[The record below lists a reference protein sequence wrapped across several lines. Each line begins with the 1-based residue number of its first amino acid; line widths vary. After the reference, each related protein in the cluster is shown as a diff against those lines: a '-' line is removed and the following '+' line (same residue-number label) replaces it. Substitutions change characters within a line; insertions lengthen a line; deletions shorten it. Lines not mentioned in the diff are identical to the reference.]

1 MIINYAQFGLFT
13 RRELI
18 ASGTISEMEKRAI
31 EEVEKTPHKKFFISC
46 IIFDNFDEPTEG
58 EKVLSVGKIN
68 DDIIV
73 INELL

>member
-1 MIINYAQFGLFT
+1 MIINYAEFGLFS
-13 RRELI
+13 RSELI

-31 EEVEKTPHKKFFISC
+31 EEVKKTPYKNFFISC
-46 IIFDNFDEPTEG
+46 IIFDKFDEPTEG
-58 EKVLSVGKIN
+58 TKVLSISKIN